1 MHRFAAIAV
10 SASLLV
16 NSAAIAAEQPASK
29 IAGGP
34 STALRASQR
43 VRITND
49 NGQLIGT
56 VVSVTSDSVRIT
68 DGAQERAIPL
78 AGVRRI
84 DVSTGVTSKGA
95 GAKKGALRWGLILAG
110 VGAVS
115 LGLQHDEVGEDGSSV
130 GEAVALGLWSGGLF
144 GGLIGAGIGAA
155 RAGEKWEKV
164 WP

>member
-1 MHRFAAIAV
+1 
-10 SASLLV
+10 
-16 NSAAIAAEQPASK
+16 
-29 IAGGP
+29 
-34 STALRASQR
+34 